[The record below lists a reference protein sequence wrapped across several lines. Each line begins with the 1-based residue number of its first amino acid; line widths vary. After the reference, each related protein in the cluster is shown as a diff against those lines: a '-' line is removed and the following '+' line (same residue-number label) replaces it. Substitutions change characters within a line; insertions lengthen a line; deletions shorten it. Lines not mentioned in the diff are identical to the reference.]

1 METANQ
7 NFFNKLSLNQKI
19 LALLVIEV
27 FGFIAVA
34 LVAFTQVYTVG
45 DETKQMSS
53 ITIPLIESVNSIDE
67 NVYKQSI
74 SVKELFITVSQ
85 IVNQDSEKT
94 SFYDK
99 YNQLLSNDTIRTEFL
114 IANQKLKK
122 SIADTESFI
131 KIVNSEAK
139 ADIDIISS
147 HQEKLLSELYELRK
161 INQIYYRLV
170 VNNLFAEKNIRILT
184 IDMSDL
190 KEISSTEDLLLLQ
203 ASKVNTELEEIIFA
217 SKSKITYVERIALSY
232 IVITSLIALLF
243 VVTMVLVIVRMNIS
257 KPLQLL
263 TDSINRYTPLHK
275 VEEIED
281 EQNILLREDEL
292 GRMGRSFNRLKKDL
306 WEQGEGLQKAKFDA
320 ERANKAKSVFLASA
334 SHDLRQP
341 LNAMQMYIAALQS
354 KVKDK
359 EILRIIE
366 DINSVSIST
375 ARLLN
380 ALLDVSELEVGA
392 IKPRHEI
399 FSVNNILISI
409 FQSFLPLAKDK
420 ELDFRIVP
428 SSLYVRSDP
437 ALLERILGNFMSNA
451 IRYTNK
457 GSVLI
462 GCRKRG
468 DKVSIEV
475 WDTGCG
481 ISDDQMSL
489 IYEDFYQV
497 ENKERDRGKG
507 LGLGLALAKRLAD
520 SLEHTIDSKSSLG
533 NGSCFSVSVDLAEN
547 KADKNQSEIFL
558 NIMNLSGINILL
570 VEDDIDVLKAT
581 KQLLESWGCK
591 VKTARNKDEV
601 MNLIKKNPY
610 DNPDIILADNRL
622 PGDASGID
630 ITYLIQEK
638 LQASI
643 PCVIM
648 TGDVERNHV
657 QSIIDQGFPVLLKP
671 IQPAKFR
678 AMLSHL
684 IQAKEA

>member
-1 METANQ
+1 MEIIKQ
-7 NFFNKLSLNQKI
+7 NFFNRLSLNQKI
-19 LALLVIEV
+19 LSLLVIEIL
-27 FGFIAVA
+27 GFTAVM
-34 LVAFTQVYTVG
+34 LVAFSQIYKVG
-45 DETKQMSS
+45 NETKQMSS
-53 ITIPLIESVNSIDE
+53 ITIPLIESVNTIDE

-85 IVNQDSEKT
+85 IVNQDSDEA
-94 SFYDK
+94 SFYEK
-99 YNQLLSNDTIRTEFL
+99 FNQLLENEDIQTNFLLSNQNLR
-114 IANQKLKK
+114 K
-122 SIADTESFI
+122 SINDTESFV
-131 KIVNSEAK
+131 KRVNE
-139 ADIDIISS
+139 DGIGNRDIILF
-147 HQEKLLSELYELRK
+147 HKEKLLSELYELRK
-161 INQIYYRLV
+161 VNQMYYQLV
-170 VNNLFAEKNIRILT
+170 VNNLFAEINLEILT
-184 IDMSDL
+184 IDISDL
-190 KEISSTEDLLLLQ
+190 DEISNTENSLMLQ
-203 ASKVNTELEEIIFA
+203 ANRVSSELEEIINA
-217 SKSKITYVERIALSY
+217 SKAQITYVERIAISY

-243 VVTMVLVIVRMNIS
+243 VVSMVLVIVRMNIS

-263 TDSINRYTPLHK
+263 TDSINRYSPLHK
-275 VEEIED
+275 VEEIEY
-281 EQNILLREDEL
+281 EQNILSREDEL

-306 WEQGEGLQKAKFDA
+306 WEQGEGLQTAKLDA

-392 IKPRHEI
+392 IKPRKEV

-420 ELDFRIVP
+420 ELDFRVVP
-428 SSLYVRSDP
+428 SSLYVESDP

-451 IRYTNK
+451 IRYTDK

-468 DKVSIEV
+468 NKVSIEV

-520 SLEHTIDSKSSLG
+520 SLEHTIDSKSRLG
-533 NGSCFSVSVDLAEN
+533 SGSYFSVNVDLAEN
-547 KADKNQSEIFL
+547 KAEINNDEIL
-558 NIMNLSGINILL
+558 MNIMNLSGINILL

-601 MNLIKKNPY
+601 MNLIDEDPY
-610 DNPDIILADNRL
+610 TNPDIILADNLL

-638 LQASI
+638 LQTSI

-648 TGDVERNHV
+648 TGDVERSHV

-684 IQAKEA
+684 IQA

>member
-1 METANQ
+1 METVNQ
-7 NFFNKLSLNQKI
+7 NFFNRLSLNQKI

-53 ITIPLIESVNSIDE
+53 ITIPLIESVNAIDE
-67 NVYKQSI
+67 NVYKQSL

-99 YNQLLSNDTIRTEFL
+99 YNQLLANDTIRTEFL

-131 KIVNSEAK
+131 KVVNSEAK

-184 IDMSDL
+184 IDMNDL

-306 WEQGEGLQKAKFDA
+306 WEQGEGLQNAKFDA

-489 IYEDFYQV
+489 IYEDFYQI

-533 NGSCFSVSVDLAEN
+533 SGSCFSVSVDLAEN

-601 MNLIKKNPY
+601 MNLIKENPY

-622 PGDASGID
+622 PGDSSGID

>member
-1 METANQ
+1 MEVVKQ
-7 NFFNKLSLNQKI
+7 NLFNRLSLNQKI
-19 LALLVIEV
+19 LALLVVEV
-27 FGFIAVA
+27 FGFIAVM
-34 LVAFTQVYTVG
+34 LVAFSQISTVG
-45 DETKQMSS
+45 NETKLMSS
-53 ITIPLIESVNSIDE
+53 ITIPLIESVNTIDE
-67 NVYKQSI
+67 NVYKQSL
-74 SVKELFITVSQ
+74 SVKELFITVSA

-94 SFYDK
+94 SYYEK
-99 YNQLLSNDTIRTEFL
+99 YNQLLENDTIRTDFL
-114 IANQKLKK
+114 IANQKLRK
-122 SIADTESFI
+122 SIADTEAFI
-131 KIVNSEAK
+131 KIVNSDEIG
-139 ADIDIISS
+139 DIDIISS

-161 INQIYYRLV
+161 VNQIYYQLV
-170 VNNLFAEKNIRILT
+170 VNNLFAEKNIDILS
-184 IDMSDL
+184 IHMNDL
-190 KEISSTEDLLLLQ
+190 NEISSTENLLLAQ
-203 ASKVNTELEEIIFA
+203 AGKVNSELEAIIFA
-217 SKSKITYVERIALSY
+217 SKSKITYVERIANSY

-243 VVTMVLVIVRMNIS
+243 VISMVLVIVRMNIS

-275 VEEIED
+275 VEEFED
-281 EQNILLREDEL
+281 EKVILAREDEL
-292 GRMGRSFNRLKKDL
+292 GRMGRSFNRLKQDL
-306 WEQGEGLQKAKFDA
+306 WEQSEGLQNAKIDA
-320 ERANKAKSVFLASA
+320 ERANKAKSLFLASA

-380 ALLDVSELEVGA
+380 ALLDVSELEAGA
-392 IKPRHEI
+392 IKPRFES
-399 FSVNNILISI
+399 FSVNNMLISI

-420 ELDFRIVP
+420 GLNFRVVP

-468 DKVSIEV
+468 DKVVIEV

-489 IYEDFYQV
+489 IYEDFYQI

-507 LGLGLALAKRLAD
+507 LGLGLALAKRLSE
-520 SLEHTIDSKSSLG
+520 SLEHKIVSKSTFGS
-533 NGSCFSVSVDLAEN
+533 GSCFSVLVNIGEKTVDEN
-547 KADKNQSEIFL
+547 QDESFM
-558 NIMNLSGINILL
+558 NIMNLSGANILL
-570 VEDDIDVLKAT
+570 VEDDMDVLKAT

-601 MNLIKKNPY
+601 MNLIKENPY

-638 LQASI
+638 LQVSI

-684 IQAKEA
+684 IQA

>member
-1 METANQ
+1 MELIKQ
-7 NFFNKLSLNQKI
+7 NLFNRLSLNQKI
-19 LALLVIEV
+19 LSLLVIE
-27 FGFIAVA
+27 FLGFMAVM
-34 LVAFTQVYTVG
+34 LVAFSQIYTVG
-45 DETKQMSS
+45 NETKQMSS
-53 ITIPLIESVNSIDE
+53 ITIPLIESVNTIDE
-67 NVYKQSI
+67 NVYKQSL
-74 SVKELFITVSQ
+74 SVKELFITVNQ
-85 IVNQDSEKT
+85 IVNQGSEEVT
-94 SFYDK
+94 FYDK
-99 YNQLLSNDTIRTEFL
+99 FNQLLENEDIQTEFIL
-114 IANQKLKK
+114 SNQNLKQ
-122 SIADTESFI
+122 SIADTESFVKRVSNEGI
-131 KIVNSEAK
+131 GDK
-139 ADIDIISS
+139 DIIKV
-147 HQEKLLSELYELRK
+147 HKEKLLSELYELRK
-161 INQIYYRLV
+161 VNQMYYQLV
-170 VNNLFAEKNIRILT
+170 VDNLFAEINLEILT
-184 IDMSDL
+184 IDITDL
-190 KEISSTEDLLLLQ
+190 DEISATENNLMLQ
-203 ASKVNTELEEIIFA
+203 ANRVSSELEEIINA
-217 SKSKITYVERIALSY
+217 SKAQITYVERIAISY

-243 VVTMVLVIVRMNIS
+243 VISMVLVIVRMNIS

-281 EQNILLREDEL
+281 EQNILSREDEL

-306 WEQGEGLQKAKFDA
+306 WEQGEGLQNAKSDA

-428 SSLYVRSDP
+428 SSLYVESDP

-451 IRYTNK
+451 IRYTDK

-462 GCRKRG
+462 GCRRKG
-468 DKVSIEV
+468 SEVSIEV

-507 LGLGLALAKRLAD
+507 LGLGLALAKRLSD
-520 SLEHTIDSKSSLG
+520 SLDHKIDSKSSLG
-533 NGSCFSVSVDLAEN
+533 RGSCFSVRVDLAEN
-547 KADKNQSEIFL
+547 KADTNQDEIFM

-570 VEDDIDVLKAT
+570 IEDDIDVLKAT
-581 KQLLESWGCK
+581 KQLLESWGCN

-601 MNLIKKNPY
+601 MNLIKEDPY
-610 DNPDIILADNRL
+610 KNPDIILADNRL

-638 LQASI
+638 LQTSI

-648 TGDVERNHV
+648 TGDVERSHV
-657 QSIIDQGFPVLLKP
+657 QGIIDQGFPVLLKP

-684 IQAKEA
+684 IQA

>member
-1 METANQ
+1 MEIIKQ
-7 NFFNKLSLNQKI
+7 NFFNRLSLNQKI
-19 LALLVIEV
+19 LSLLVIEIL
-27 FGFIAVA
+27 GFTAVM
-34 LVAFTQVYTVG
+34 LVAFSQIYKVG
-45 DETKQMSS
+45 NETKQMSS
-53 ITIPLIESVNSIDE
+53 ITIPLIESVNTIDE

-85 IVNQDSEKT
+85 IVNQDSDEA
-94 SFYDK
+94 SFYEK
-99 YNQLLSNDTIRTEFL
+99 FNQLLENEDIQTNFLLSNQNLR
-114 IANQKLKK
+114 K
-122 SIADTESFI
+122 SINDTESFV
-131 KIVNSEAK
+131 KRVNEEG
-139 ADIDIISS
+139 IGNRDIILF
-147 HQEKLLSELYELRK
+147 HKEKLLSELYELRK
-161 INQIYYRLV
+161 VNQMYYQLV
-170 VNNLFAEKNIRILT
+170 VNNLFAEINLEILT
-184 IDMSDL
+184 IDISDL
-190 KEISSTEDLLLLQ
+190 DEISNTENSLMLQ
-203 ASKVNTELEEIIFA
+203 ANRVSSELEEIINA
-217 SKSKITYVERIALSY
+217 SKAQITYVERIAISY

-243 VVTMVLVIVRMNIS
+243 VVSMVLVIVRMNIS

-263 TDSINRYTPLHK
+263 TDSINRYSPLHK

-281 EQNILLREDEL
+281 EQNILSREDEL

-306 WEQGEGLQKAKFDA
+306 WEQGEGLQTAKLDA

-392 IKPRHEI
+392 IKPRKEV

-420 ELDFRIVP
+420 ELDFRVVP
-428 SSLYVRSDP
+428 SSLYVESDP

-451 IRYTNK
+451 IRYTDK

-520 SLEHTIDSKSSLG
+520 SLKHTIDSKSRLG
-533 NGSCFSVSVDLAEN
+533 SGSYFSVNVDLAEN
-547 KADKNQSEIFL
+547 KAEINNDEIL
-558 NIMNLSGINILL
+558 MNIMNLSGINILL

-601 MNLIKKNPY
+601 MNLIDEDPY
-610 DNPDIILADNRL
+610 TNPDIILADNRL

-638 LQASI
+638 LQTSI

-648 TGDVERNHV
+648 TGDVERSHV

-684 IQAKEA
+684 IQA

>member
-1 METANQ
+1 MEIIKQ
-7 NFFNKLSLNQKI
+7 NLFNRLSLNQKI
-19 LALLVIEV
+19 LSLLVIEF
-27 FGFIAVA
+27 FGFLAVM
-34 LVAFTQVYTVG
+34 LVAFSQIYTVG
-45 DETKQMSS
+45 NETKQMSS
-53 ITIPLIESVNSIDE
+53 ITIPLIESVNAIDE
-67 NVYKQSI
+67 NVYKQSL

-85 IVNQDSEKT
+85 IINQDSNKT
-94 SFYDK
+94 SFYEK
-99 YNQLLSNDTIRTEFL
+99 YVQLLANDAIRTEFL
-114 IANQKLKK
+114 VSNQKLKK

-131 KIVNSEAK
+131 KRVNIEEIG
-139 ADIDIISS
+139 DIDIISS

-161 INQIYYRLV
+161 INQIYYQLV
-170 VNNLFAEKNIRILT
+170 VDNLFAEINLEILT

-190 KEISSTEDLLLLQ
+190 DEISATEKNLMLQ
-203 ASKVNTELEEIIFA
+203 ADRVSGELEEIIDA
-217 SKSKITYVERIALSY
+217 SKAQITYVERIAISY

-243 VVTMVLVIVRMNIS
+243 VISMVLVIVRMNIS

-281 EQNILLREDEL
+281 EQNILSREDEL

-306 WEQGEGLQKAKFDA
+306 WEQGEGLQNAKFDA

-392 IKPRHEI
+392 IKPRHEV
-399 FSVNNILISI
+399 FAVNNILISI

-420 ELDFRIVP
+420 ELDFRVVP
-428 SSLYVRSDP
+428 SSLHVESDP

-451 IRYTNK
+451 IRYTDK

-462 GCRKRG
+462 GCRKKG
-468 DKVSIEV
+468 SKVSVEV

-520 SLEHTIDSKSSLG
+520 SLGHTIDSQSSLG
-533 NGSCFSVSVDLAEN
+533 SGSCFSVSVDLAED
-547 KADKNQSEIFL
+547 KADKSHDEIFM

-570 VEDDIDVLKAT
+570 IEDDIDVLKAT

-601 MNLIKKNPY
+601 MNLIKENPY
-610 DNPDIILADNRL
+610 NNPDIILADNRL

-648 TGDVERNHV
+648 TGDVERTHV

-684 IQAKEA
+684 IQA

>member
-1 METANQ
+1 MEIIKQ
-7 NFFNKLSLNQKI
+7 NFFNRLSLNQKI
-19 LALLVIEV
+19 LSLLVIEIL
-27 FGFIAVA
+27 GFTAVM
-34 LVAFTQVYTVG
+34 LVAFSQIYKVG
-45 DETKQMSS
+45 NETKQMSS
-53 ITIPLIESVNSIDE
+53 ITIPLIESVNTIDE

-85 IVNQDSEKT
+85 IVNQDSDEA
-94 SFYDK
+94 SFYEK
-99 YNQLLSNDTIRTEFL
+99 FNQLLENEYIQTNFLLSNQNLR
-114 IANQKLKK
+114 K
-122 SIADTESFI
+122 SINDTESFV
-131 KIVNSEAK
+131 KRVNEEG
-139 ADIDIISS
+139 IGNRDIILF
-147 HQEKLLSELYELRK
+147 HKEKLLSELYELRK
-161 INQIYYRLV
+161 VNQMYYQLV
-170 VNNLFAEKNIRILT
+170 VNNLFAEINLEILT
-184 IDMSDL
+184 IDISDL
-190 KEISSTEDLLLLQ
+190 DEISNTENSLMLQ
-203 ASKVNTELEEIIFA
+203 ANRVSSELEEIINA
-217 SKSKITYVERIALSY
+217 SKAQITYVERIAISY

-243 VVTMVLVIVRMNIS
+243 VVSMVLVIVRMNIS

-263 TDSINRYTPLHK
+263 TDSINRYSPLHK

-281 EQNILLREDEL
+281 EQNILSREDEL

-306 WEQGEGLQKAKFDA
+306 WEQGEGLQTAKLDA

-392 IKPRHEI
+392 IKPRKEV

-420 ELDFRIVP
+420 ELDFRVVP
-428 SSLYVRSDP
+428 SSLYVESDP

-451 IRYTNK
+451 IRYTDK

-507 LGLGLALAKRLAD
+507 LGLGLALAKRLAG
-520 SLEHTIDSKSSLG
+520 SLEHTIDSKSRLG
-533 NGSCFSVSVDLAEN
+533 SGSYFSVNVDLAEN
-547 KADKNQSEIFL
+547 KAEINNDEIL
-558 NIMNLSGINILL
+558 MNIMNLSGINILL

-601 MNLIKKNPY
+601 MNLIDEDPY
-610 DNPDIILADNRL
+610 TNPDIILADNRL

-638 LQASI
+638 LQTSI

-648 TGDVERNHV
+648 TGDVERSHV

-684 IQAKEA
+684 IQA

>member
-1 METANQ
+1 V
-7 NFFNKLSLNQKI
+7 KR
-19 LALLVIEV
+19 
-27 FGFIAVA
+27 
-34 LVAFTQVYTVG
+34 
-45 DETKQMSS
+45 
-53 ITIPLIESVNSIDE
+53 VNEEGIG
-67 NVYKQSI
+67 N
-74 SVKELFITVSQ
+74 
-85 IVNQDSEKT
+85 
-94 SFYDK
+94 
-99 YNQLLSNDTIRTEFL
+99 R
-114 IANQKLKK
+114 
-122 SIADTESFI
+122 
-131 KIVNSEAK
+131 
-139 ADIDIISS
+139 DIILF
-147 HQEKLLSELYELRK
+147 HKEKLLSELYELRK
-161 INQIYYRLV
+161 VNQMYYQLV
-170 VNNLFAEKNIRILT
+170 VNNLFAEINLEILT
-184 IDMSDL
+184 IDISDL
-190 KEISSTEDLLLLQ
+190 DEISNTENSLMLQ
-203 ASKVNTELEEIIFA
+203 ANRVSSELEEIINA
-217 SKSKITYVERIALSY
+217 SKAQITYVERIAISY

-243 VVTMVLVIVRMNIS
+243 VVSMVLVIVRMNIS

-263 TDSINRYTPLHK
+263 TDSINRYSPLHK

-281 EQNILLREDEL
+281 EQNILSREDEL

-306 WEQGEGLQKAKFDA
+306 WEQGEGLQTAKLDA

-392 IKPRHEI
+392 IKPRKEV

-420 ELDFRIVP
+420 ELDFRVVP
-428 SSLYVRSDP
+428 SSLYVESDP

-451 IRYTNK
+451 IRYTDK

-520 SLEHTIDSKSSLG
+520 SLKHTIDSKSRLG
-533 NGSCFSVSVDLAEN
+533 SGSYFSVNVDLAEN
-547 KADKNQSEIFL
+547 KAEINNDEIL
-558 NIMNLSGINILL
+558 MNIMNLSGINILL

-601 MNLIKKNPY
+601 MNLIDEDPY
-610 DNPDIILADNRL
+610 TNPDIILADNRL

-638 LQASI
+638 LQTSI

-648 TGDVERNHV
+648 TGDVERSHV

-684 IQAKEA
+684 IQA

>member
-1 METANQ
+1 MEISKQ
-7 NFFNKLSLNQKI
+7 NFFNRLSLNQKI
-19 LALLVIEV
+19 LSLLVIEIL
-27 FGFIAVA
+27 GFTAVM
-34 LVAFTQVYTVG
+34 LVAFSQIYKVG
-45 DETKQMSS
+45 NETKQMSS
-53 ITIPLIESVNSIDE
+53 ITIPLIESVNTIDE

-85 IVNQDSEKT
+85 IVNQDSDEA
-94 SFYDK
+94 SFYEK
-99 YNQLLSNDTIRTEFL
+99 FNQLLENEDIQTNFLLSNQNLR
-114 IANQKLKK
+114 K
-122 SIADTESFI
+122 SINDTESFV
-131 KIVNSEAK
+131 KRVNEEG
-139 ADIDIISS
+139 IGNRDIILF
-147 HQEKLLSELYELRK
+147 HKEKLLSELYELRK
-161 INQIYYRLV
+161 VNQMYYQLV
-170 VNNLFAEKNIRILT
+170 VNNLFAEINLEILT
-184 IDMSDL
+184 IDISDL
-190 KEISSTEDLLLLQ
+190 DEISNTENSLMLQ
-203 ASKVNTELEEIIFA
+203 ANRVSSELEEIINA
-217 SKSKITYVERIALSY
+217 SKAQITYVERIAISY

-243 VVTMVLVIVRMNIS
+243 VVSMVLVIVRMNIS

-263 TDSINRYTPLHK
+263 TDSINRYSPLHK

-281 EQNILLREDEL
+281 EQNILSREDEL

-306 WEQGEGLQKAKFDA
+306 WEQGEGLQTAKLDA

-392 IKPRHEI
+392 IKPRKEV

-420 ELDFRIVP
+420 ELDFRVVP
-428 SSLYVRSDP
+428 SSLYVESDP

-451 IRYTNK
+451 IRYTDK

-520 SLEHTIDSKSSLG
+520 SLKHTIDSKSRLG
-533 NGSCFSVSVDLAEN
+533 SGSYFSVNVDLAEN
-547 KADKNQSEIFL
+547 KAEINNDEIL
-558 NIMNLSGINILL
+558 MNIMNLSGINILL

-601 MNLIKKNPY
+601 MNLIDEDPY
-610 DNPDIILADNRL
+610 TNPDIILADNRL

-638 LQASI
+638 LQTSI

-648 TGDVERNHV
+648 TGDVERSHV

-684 IQAKEA
+684 IQA

>member
-1 METANQ
+1 MEVVKQ
-7 NFFNKLSLNQKI
+7 NLFNRLSLNQKI
-19 LALLVIEV
+19 LALLVVEV
-27 FGFIAVA
+27 FGFIAVM
-34 LVAFTQVYTVG
+34 LVAFSQISTVG
-45 DETKQMSS
+45 NETKQMSS
-53 ITIPLIESVNSIDE
+53 ITIPLIESVNTIDE
-67 NVYKQSI
+67 NVYKQSL
-74 SVKELFITVSQ
+74 SVKELFITVSA

-94 SFYDK
+94 SYYEK
-99 YNQLLSNDTIRTEFL
+99 YNQLLENDTIRTEFL
-114 IANQKLKK
+114 IANQKLRK

-131 KIVNSEAK
+131 KIVKSEAK
-139 ADIDIISS
+139 ADIDIISA

-170 VNNLFAEKNIRILT
+170 VNNLFAEKNIEILT
-184 IDMSDL
+184 IDINDL
-190 KEISSTEDLLLLQ
+190 HEISSTEDILLLQ
-203 ASKVNTELEEIIFA
+203 ARKVNAELEKIIFA
-217 SKSKITYVERIALSY
+217 SKSKITYVERIAVSY

-306 WEQGEGLQKAKFDA
+306 WEQGEGLQNAKFDA

-468 DKVSIEV
+468 DKVSVEV

-520 SLEHTIDSKSSLG
+520 SLDHTINSKSTLG
-533 NGSCFSVSVDLAEN
+533 AGSCFSVSVDLAEN
-547 KADKNQSEIFL
+547 KADKNLDDGFM
-558 NIMNLSGINILL
+558 NIMNLSGVNVFL

-601 MNLIKKNPY
+601 MNIIKENPY
-610 DNPDIILADNRL
+610 NNPDIILADNRL
-622 PGDASGID
+622 PGDSSGID

-684 IQAKEA
+684 IQAYEA

>member
-1 METANQ
+1 MELIKQ
-7 NFFNKLSLNQKI
+7 NLFNRLSLNQKI
-19 LALLVIEV
+19 LSLLVIE
-27 FGFIAVA
+27 FLGFMAVM
-34 LVAFTQVYTVG
+34 LVAFSQIYTVG
-45 DETKQMSS
+45 NETKQMSS
-53 ITIPLIESVNSIDE
+53 ITIPLIESVNTIDE
-67 NVYKQSI
+67 NVYKQSL
-74 SVKELFITVSQ
+74 SVKELFITVNQ
-85 IVNQDSEKT
+85 IVNQGSEEAT
-94 SFYDK
+94 FYDK
-99 YNQLLSNDTIRTEFL
+99 FNQLLENEDIQTEFIL
-114 IANQKLKK
+114 SNQNLKQ
-122 SIADTESFI
+122 SIADTESFVKRVSNEGI
-131 KIVNSEAK
+131 GDK
-139 ADIDIISS
+139 DIIKV
-147 HQEKLLSELYELRK
+147 HKEKLLSELYELRK
-161 INQIYYRLV
+161 VNQMYYQLV
-170 VNNLFAEKNIRILT
+170 VDNLFAEINLEILT
-184 IDMSDL
+184 IDITDL
-190 KEISSTEDLLLLQ
+190 DEISATENNLMLQ
-203 ASKVNTELEEIIFA
+203 ANRVSSELEEIINA
-217 SKSKITYVERIALSY
+217 SKAQITYVERIAISY

-243 VVTMVLVIVRMNIS
+243 VVSMVLVIVRMNIS

-281 EQNILLREDEL
+281 EQNILSREDEL

-306 WEQGEGLQKAKFDA
+306 WEQGEGLQNAKSDA

-428 SSLYVRSDP
+428 SSLYVESDP

-451 IRYTNK
+451 IRYTDK

-462 GCRKRG
+462 GCRRKG
-468 DKVSIEV
+468 SEVSIEV

-507 LGLGLALAKRLAD
+507 LGLGLALAKRLSD
-520 SLEHTIDSKSSLG
+520 SLDHKIDSKSSLG
-533 NGSCFSVSVDLAEN
+533 RGSCFSVRVDLAEN
-547 KADKNQSEIFL
+547 KADTNQDEIFM

-570 VEDDIDVLKAT
+570 IEDDIDVLKAT
-581 KQLLESWGCK
+581 KQLLESWGCN

-601 MNLIKKNPY
+601 MNLIKEDPY
-610 DNPDIILADNRL
+610 KNPDIILADNRL

-638 LQASI
+638 LQTSI

-648 TGDVERNHV
+648 TGDVERSHV
-657 QSIIDQGFPVLLKP
+657 QGIIDQGFPVLLKP

-684 IQAKEA
+684 IQV

>member
-1 METANQ
+1 MEVVKKNL
-7 NFFNKLSLNQKI
+7 FNRLSLNQKI
-19 LALLVIEV
+19 LALLVVEV
-27 FGFIAVA
+27 FGFIAVM
-34 LVAFTQVYTVG
+34 LVAFSQISTVG
-45 DETKQMSS
+45 NETKQMSS
-53 ITIPLIESVNSIDE
+53 ITIPLIESVNTIDE
-67 NVYKQSI
+67 NVYKQSL
-74 SVKELFITVSQ
+74 SVKELFITVSA

-94 SFYDK
+94 SFYEK
-99 YNQLLSNDTIRTEFL
+99 YNQLLENDTIRTEFL
-114 IANQKLKK
+114 IANQKLTK
-122 SIADTESFI
+122 SIADTEAFI
-131 KIVNSEAK
+131 KIVNSEEIG
-139 ADIDIISS
+139 DLDIISA

-161 INQIYYRLV
+161 VNQIYYQLV
-170 VNNLFAEKNIRILT
+170 VNNLFAEKNIEILS
-184 IDMSDL
+184 IHMNDL
-190 KEISSTEDLLLLQ
+190 NEISSTENLLLAQ
-203 ASKVNTELEEIIFA
+203 AGKVNSELEAIIFA
-217 SKSKITYVERIALSY
+217 SKSKITYVERIANSY

-243 VVTMVLVIVRMNIS
+243 VISMVLVIVRMNIS

-275 VEEIED
+275 VEEFED
-281 EQNILLREDEL
+281 EKVILAREDEL
-292 GRMGRSFNRLKKDL
+292 GRMGRSFNRLKQDL
-306 WEQGEGLQKAKFDA
+306 WEQSEGLQNAKIDA
-320 ERANKAKSVFLASA
+320 ERANKAKSLFLASA

-366 DINSVSIST
+366 DINSVSMST

-392 IKPRHEI
+392 IKPRFES
-399 FSVNNILISI
+399 FSVNNMLISI

-420 ELDFRIVP
+420 GLNFRVVP

-468 DKVSIEV
+468 DKVVIEV

-489 IYEDFYQV
+489 IYEDFYQI

-507 LGLGLALAKRLAD
+507 LGLGLALAKRLAE
-520 SLEHTIDSKSSLG
+520 SLEHSINSKSTLG
-533 NGSCFSVSVDLAEN
+533 AGSCFSVAVDIAEN
-547 KADKNQSEIFL
+547 NTENNQEESFM
-558 NIMNLSGINILL
+558 NIMNLSGTNILL
-570 VEDDIDVLKAT
+570 VEDDMDVLKAT

-601 MNLIKKNPY
+601 MNFIKENPY

-684 IQAKEA
+684 IQA

>member
-1 METANQ
+1 MEIANQ
-7 NFFNKLSLNQKI
+7 NFFNRLSLNQKI
-19 LALLVIEV
+19 LSLLVIEV
-27 FGFIAVA
+27 LGFVAVA

-53 ITIPLIESVNSIDE
+53 ITIPLIESVNAIDE
-67 NVYKQSI
+67 NVYKQSL

-94 SFYDK
+94 SFYEK
-99 YNQLLSNDTIRTEFL
+99 YNQLLSNDSIRTEFL

-131 KIVNSEAK
+131 KVVNSEAK
-139 ADIDIISS
+139 ADIAIISS

-170 VNNLFAEKNIRILT
+170 VNNLFAEKNIEILT
-184 IDMSDL
+184 IDANDL
-190 KEISSTEDLLLLQ
+190 KEISYTENLLLVQ
-203 ASKVNTELEEIIFA
+203 AGKVNAELEEIIFA

-275 VEEIED
+275 VEEFED
-281 EQNILLREDEL
+281 EKNILSREDEL
-292 GRMGRSFNRLKKDL
+292 GRMGRSFNRLKEDL
-306 WEQGEGLQKAKFDA
+306 WEQGEGLQNAKIDA

-392 IKPRHEI
+392 IKPRFEI

-420 ELDFRIVP
+420 ELDFRVVP
-428 SSLYVRSDP
+428 SSFYVRSDP

-451 IRYTNK
+451 IRYTDK

-468 DKVSIEV
+468 DKVVIEV

-489 IYEDFYQV
+489 IYEDFYQI

-507 LGLGLALAKRLAD
+507 LGLGLALAKRLAE
-520 SLEHTIDSKSSLG
+520 SLEHTIDSKSTLG
-533 NGSCFSVSVDLAEN
+533 NGSCFSVAVDIAEN
-547 KADKNQSEIFL
+547 KIDDNQAESFM
-558 NIMNLSGINILL
+558 NIMNLSGANILL
-570 VEDDIDVLKAT
+570 VEDDMDVLKAT

-601 MNLIKKNPY
+601 MNLIKENPY

-684 IQAKEA
+684 IQA

>member
-1 METANQ
+1 MH
-7 NFFNKLSLNQKI
+7 S
-19 LALLVIEV
+19 
-27 FGFIAVA
+27 
-34 LVAFTQVYTVG
+34 
-45 DETKQMSS
+45 DE
-53 ITIPLIESVNSIDE
+53 IG
-67 NVYKQSI
+67 
-74 SVKELFITVSQ
+74 
-85 IVNQDSEKT
+85 
-94 SFYDK
+94 
-99 YNQLLSNDTIRTEFL
+99 
-114 IANQKLKK
+114 
-122 SIADTESFI
+122 
-131 KIVNSEAK
+131 
-139 ADIDIISS
+139 DIDIISS

-161 INQIYYRLV
+161 VNQIYYQLV
-170 VNNLFAEKNIRILT
+170 VNNLFAEKNIDILS
-184 IDMSDL
+184 IHMNDL
-190 KEISSTEDLLLLQ
+190 NEISSTENLLLAQ
-203 ASKVNTELEEIIFA
+203 AGKVNSELEAIIFA
-217 SKSKITYVERIALSY
+217 SKSKITYVERIANSY

-243 VVTMVLVIVRMNIS
+243 VISMVLVIVRMNIS

-263 TDSINRYTPLHK
+263 TDSINRYTPLGK
-275 VEEIED
+275 VEEFED
-281 EQNILLREDEL
+281 EKVILAREDEL
-292 GRMGRSFNRLKKDL
+292 GRMGRSFNRLKQDL
-306 WEQGEGLQKAKFDA
+306 WEQSEGLQNAKIDA
-320 ERANKAKSVFLASA
+320 ERANKAKSLFLASA

-392 IKPRHEI
+392 IKPRFES
-399 FSVNNILISI
+399 FSVNNMLISI

-420 ELDFRIVP
+420 GLNFRVVP

-468 DKVSIEV
+468 DKVVIEI

-489 IYEDFYQV
+489 IYEDFYQI

-507 LGLGLALAKRLAD
+507 LGLGLALAKRLSE
-520 SLEHTIDSKSSLG
+520 SLEHKIVSKSTFGS
-533 NGSCFSVSVDLAEN
+533 GSCFSILVNIGEKTVDEN
-547 KADKNQSEIFL
+547 QDESFM
-558 NIMNLSGINILL
+558 NIMNLSGANILL
-570 VEDDIDVLKAT
+570 VEDDMDVLKAT

-601 MNLIKKNPY
+601 MNLIKENPY

-630 ITYLIQEK
+630 ISYLIQEK
-638 LQASI
+638 LQAAI

-684 IQAKEA
+684 IQA

>member
-7 NFFNKLSLNQKI
+7 IFFNKLSLNQKI

-53 ITIPLIESVNSIDE
+53 ITIPLIESVNTIDE
-67 NVYKQSI
+67 NVYKQSL
-74 SVKELFITVSQ
+74 SVKELFITVSA

-94 SFYDK
+94 SYYEK
-99 YNQLLSNDTIRTEFL
+99 YNQLLENDTIRTEFL
-114 IANQKLKK
+114 IANQKLRK

-131 KIVNSEAK
+131 KIVKSEEK
-139 ADIDIISS
+139 ADIDIISA

-170 VNNLFAEKNIRILT
+170 VNNLFAEKNIEILT
-184 IDMSDL
+184 IDINDL
-190 KEISSTEDLLLLQ
+190 HEISSTEDILLLQ
-203 ASKVNTELEEIIFA
+203 ARKVNAELEKIIFA
-217 SKSKITYVERIALSY
+217 SKSKITYVERIAVSY

-306 WEQGEGLQKAKFDA
+306 WEQGEGLQNAKFDA

-533 NGSCFSVSVDLAEN
+533 SGSCFSVSVDLAEN
-547 KADKNQSEIFL
+547 KADKNQSEIFM

-601 MNLIKKNPY
+601 MNLIKENPY
-610 DNPDIILADNRL
+610 NNPDIILADNRL
-622 PGDASGID
+622 PGDSSGID

>member
-1 METANQ
+1 MEVVKQ
-7 NFFNKLSLNQKI
+7 NLFNRLSLNQKI
-19 LALLVIEV
+19 LALLVVEV
-27 FGFIAVA
+27 FGFIAVM
-34 LVAFTQVYTVG
+34 LVAFSQISTVG
-45 DETKQMSS
+45 NETKLMSS
-53 ITIPLIESVNSIDE
+53 ITIPLIESVNTIDE
-67 NVYKQSI
+67 NVYKQSL
-74 SVKELFITVSQ
+74 SVKELFITVSA

-94 SFYDK
+94 SYYEK
-99 YNQLLSNDTIRTEFL
+99 YNQLLENDTIRTEFL
-114 IANQKLKK
+114 IANQKLRK
-122 SIADTESFI
+122 SIADTETFI
-131 KIVNSEAK
+131 KIVNSDEIG
-139 ADIDIISS
+139 DIDIISS

-161 INQIYYRLV
+161 VNQIYYQLV
-170 VNNLFAEKNIRILT
+170 VNNLFAEKNIDILS
-184 IDMSDL
+184 IHMNDL
-190 KEISSTEDLLLLQ
+190 NEISSTENLLLAQ
-203 ASKVNTELEEIIFA
+203 AGKVNSELEAIIFA
-217 SKSKITYVERIALSY
+217 SKSKITYVERIANSY

-243 VVTMVLVIVRMNIS
+243 VISMVLVIVRMNIS

-263 TDSINRYTPLHK
+263 TDSINRYTPLGK
-275 VEEIED
+275 VEEFED
-281 EQNILLREDEL
+281 EKVILAREDEL
-292 GRMGRSFNRLKKDL
+292 GRMGRSFNRLKQDL
-306 WEQGEGLQKAKFDA
+306 WEQSEGLQNAKIDA
-320 ERANKAKSVFLASA
+320 ERANKAKSLFLASA

-380 ALLDVSELEVGA
+380 ALLDVSELEAGA
-392 IKPRHEI
+392 IKPRFES
-399 FSVNNILISI
+399 FSVNNMLISI

-420 ELDFRIVP
+420 GLNFRVVP

-468 DKVSIEV
+468 DKVVIEV

-489 IYEDFYQV
+489 IYEDFYQI

-507 LGLGLALAKRLAD
+507 LGLGLALAKRLSE
-520 SLEHTIDSKSSLG
+520 SLEHKIVSKSTFGS
-533 NGSCFSVSVDLAEN
+533 GSCFSVLVNIGEKTVDEN
-547 KADKNQSEIFL
+547 QDESFM
-558 NIMNLSGINILL
+558 NIMNLSGANILL
-570 VEDDIDVLKAT
+570 VEDDMDVLKAT

-601 MNLIKKNPY
+601 MNLIKENPY

-657 QSIIDQGFPVLLKP
+657 QSIIDKGFPVLLKP

-684 IQAKEA
+684 IQA